1 MTLSHYASCCDHTLY
16 CLYIR
21 VIIQNPKWI
30 RYNRLTV
37 PYLSIFTYM
46 EPNPLRKSSTP
57 SLKAVQNVRHGFK
70 CRQRCMRG
78 PKEETGRCHTAQT
91 AVSQLHLLCHIARS
105 TAAPTVTSQVELA
118 ASQSRLLHHRTRTL
132 SIAQFS
138 V

>member
-1 MTLSHYASCCDHTLY
+1 MTLSHYASCCDHTVY

-30 RYNRLTV
+30 RCNLLTV

-57 SLKAVQNVRHGFK
+57 SLKAVQNLRHSFNR
-70 CRQRCMRG
+70 CHRCMRG
-78 PKEETGRCHTAQT
+78 PTEETAQT
-91 AVSQLHLLCHIARS
+91 AVSQVHLLRHIARS

>member
-1 MTLSHYASCCDHTLY
+1 MTLSHYASCCDHTVY

-30 RYNRLTV
+30 RCNLLTV

-57 SLKAVQNVRHGFK
+57 SLKAVQNVRHSFNH
-70 CRQRCMRG
+70 CHHCMRG
-78 PKEETGRCHTAQT
+78 PKEETAPSFTTVVLQ
-91 AVSQLHLLCHIARS
+91 VHLLRHIARS

-118 ASQSRLLHHRTRTL
+118 ASQSRLLHHSTRTL